1 MKNSSKNNQEWGVLC
16 VWCLVLHRWMHFIC
30 VMYSVLILSPLCKCY
45 HPSEDVKCLGGSPK
59 PNEWPKNVSIASDS
73 MEGGRTGLRR
83 WRWKCENGVAC
94 CVRVRLGKF
103 PRYLGISPDSQTF
116 RRVWERVESSPKPPS
131 SYNLN
136 DWSEDQETRLFS
148 SNNIFTAA
156 MDARGARDGRVHHEA
171 KSSRAVSRPPSRPRS
186 SSSSS

>member
-94 CVRVRLGKF
+94 CVCASVNFHVIWGYPQILRL
-103 PRYLGISPDSQTF
+103 LGEYEKGLNLLPNLPPLIIWMTEARIRKPDYSRAITSLL
-116 RRVWERVESSPKPPS
+116 R
-131 SYNLN
+131 
-136 DWSEDQETRLFS
+136 
-148 SNNIFTAA
+148 A
-156 MDARGARDGRVHHEA
+156 MDARGARAGRVHHEA